1 MERLWPPHRPRA
13 MGPKRKNAA
22 TGFAGANRVCDVF
35 VVEGAT
41 AVGYLWGFFSK
52 RWANKG
58 GRCGVVYISVAA
70 VTAAYGSALTAGH
83 FWQTPQK

>member
-1 MERLWPPHRPRA
+1 

-22 TGFAGANRVCDVF
+22 TGFARANRVCDVF

-52 RWANKG
+52 RWANRG
-58 GRCGVVYISVAA
+58 AFVVWCTYP
-70 VTAAYGSALTAGH
+70 LLR
-83 FWQTPQK
+83 

>member
-22 TGFAGANRVCDVF
+22 TGFARANRVCDVF

-52 RWANKG
+52 RWANRG
-58 GRCGVVYISVAA
+58 GLCGVVYISVAA
-70 VTAAYGSALTAGH
+70 VTAT
-83 FWQTPQK
+83 